1 MVEKLSA
8 AQSRRIDEFREK
20 EDNKI
25 EKQKNKK
32 KSKSKLIS

>member
-25 EKQKNKK
+25 EKQKKK
-32 KSKSKLIS
+32 KNQNQN